1 MERERKI
8 LMILWFHI
16 YCEKEIGGKGR
27 KKERNRGGT
36 NVKASMHRERSVA
49 LMGYPLYSIYS
60 YVN

>member
-1 MERERKI
+1 MERERKM

-16 YCEKEIGGKGR
+16 YCEKEIGGGR
-27 KKERNRGGT
+27 KKRNRGGT